1 MRSIVVLTGL
11 LIAGAGLLPV
21 AAQAQELSAMAGV
34 MGSGAPHGT
43 SYAWELQY
51 RHRFLTHLA
60 WSAAWINEGHT
71 ASHHRDGL
79 ALQVWGL
86 VLDDP
91 DDFSLA
97 IGAGE
102 YRFADTHFLAG
113 DGYRN
118 DHGWT
123 PIFSLQ
129 ATYYLES
136 PWFLQLTGNHI
147 NSANGLH
154 TNSLVAGIGYQLGWK
169 HSDTP
174 RRRER
179 AANTL
184 TVMAGRTIV
193 NSRSSESAS
202 AKVIEY
208 RRGVATHFDWTL
220 SLMDE
225 GDPEIMHRQGAATQL
240 WLMDSY
246 LHRRLGLGLG
256 AGPYFV
262 FQRKGPPTANSQR
275 ETATAALLSPTI
287 SYQLGSHWQARLT
300 WNRVLSKDNRDADV
314 IVAGLGYRWGTR

>member
-1 MRSIVVLTGL
+1 
-11 LIAGAGLLPV
+11 
-21 AAQAQELSAMAGV
+21 MAGV

-129 ATYYLES
+129 ATYYLDS